1 MSGLSVQF
9 QETHARIPPVNQNGF
24 SRAKIGAPGPIG
36 RRRGLRRAGPTRR
49 HKSLSSARQRRHPPL
64 PEPSG
69 TKITKWVTSTPSS
82 SMARPRSSKAS
93 PARSALTSS
102 KSRGPRAPR
111 ATPSA
116 LIVSPPRYFSSPFRD
131 GSLSSDT
138 DHCTIY
144 VQKLEGQKL
153 CLKVRPY
160 DSCLALKRKILAK
173 ENIPV
178 AQQRLVFR
186 GRQLQDGL
194 TLYDSNIFDG
204 AVVFLIG
211 PRRVPAPLPPI

>member
-1 MSGLSVQF
+1 MHSGSHYHF
-9 QETHARIPPVNQNGF
+9 KAR
-24 SRAKIGAPGPIG
+24 
-36 RRRGLRRAGPTRR
+36 L
-49 HKSLSSARQRRHPPL
+49 
-64 PEPSG
+64 
-69 TKITKWVTSTPSS
+69 
-82 SMARPRSSKAS
+82 
-93 PARSALTSS
+93 
-102 KSRGPRAPR
+102 
-111 ATPSA
+111 
-116 LIVSPPRYFSSPFRD
+116 YFSSPFRD

>member
-1 MSGLSVQF
+1 MDGAGTLSELSVQF
-9 QETHARIPPVNQNGF
+9 QETHP
-24 SRAKIGAPGPIG
+24 
-36 RRRGLRRAGPTRR
+36 AG
-49 HKSLSSARQRRHPPL
+49 Q
-64 PEPSG
+64 
-69 TKITKWVTSTPSS
+69 
-82 SMARPRSSKAS
+82 SK
-93 PARSALTSS
+93 R
-102 KSRGPRAPR
+102 
-111 ATPSA
+111 
-116 LIVSPPRYFSSPFRD
+116 VSHFSSPFRD